1 MELAHAMSEKI
12 YSKTFAPGE
21 DIIQIGDAGRNA
33 YFIENG
39 SVEVTLP
46 GKDGIEVL
54 AKMGKGEIFGEM
66 SIIDDAPRS
75 ATVTAKENTE
85 VIVIELSRYMQ
96 SLESSNPMMHLI
108 LRLVLSRFRQA
119 SPQTKDGITTS
130 VTENNSMNEI
140 RSLALEK
147 IRFER
152 EMRDGLK
159 AKEFEIHYQ
168 PIIALEEGKIAGFEA
183 LMRWHKGNKFI
194 SPGHFIPLAEETGLI
209 VELGRVALKTGLQ
222 DHIQFTNI
230 LEENSAFMSINLSGL
245 QISDLQEIERLA
257 AVIKES
263 DLIPAQIKLEVTETL
278 MLEDFLHAKET
289 LQKFKNLGVSIALDD
304 FGTGFSSLSYLHQ
317 LPLDTLKIDQAFV
330 NDMNKTKKSM
340 RVVESIASLA
350 LSLNMNIVA
359 EGIENKEQYRILKD
373 LGCQFGQG
381 FYMSRP
387 LPKEE
392 IQKLLL
398 TRPTW

>member
-1 MELAHAMSEKI
+1 MSEKI
-12 YSKTFAPGE
+12 YSKTFEAGE
-21 DIIQIGDAGRNA
+21 DIIRIGDAGRNA

-39 SVEVTLP
+39 AVEVTLP
-46 GKDGIEVL
+46 GKDGIKVL

-119 SPQTKDGITTS
+119 GPQTNDGITTS

-168 PIIALEEGKIAGFEA
+168 PIISLKDGKIAGFEA
-183 LMRWHKGNKFI
+183 LMRWYKGNKFI

-209 VELGRVALKTGLQ
+209 VELGRVALTTGLQ

-245 QISDLQEIERLA
+245 QISELGEIEHLA
-257 AVIKES
+257 AIIKES

-289 LQKFKNLGVSIALDD
+289 LEKFKNLGVSIALDD

-359 EGIENKEQYRILKD
+359 EGIENKDQYIILKD

-381 FYMSRP
+381 YYMSRP

>member
-1 MELAHAMSEKI
+1 
-12 YSKTFAPGE
+12 
-21 DIIQIGDAGRNA
+21 
-33 YFIENG
+33 
-39 SVEVTLP
+39 
-46 GKDGIEVL
+46 
-54 AKMGKGEIFGEM
+54 
-66 SIIDDAPRS
+66 
-75 ATVTAKENTE
+75 
-85 VIVIELSRYMQ
+85 
-96 SLESSNPMMHLI
+96 
-108 LRLVLSRFRQA
+108 
-119 SPQTKDGITTS
+119 
-130 VTENNSMNEI
+130 MNEI
-140 RSLALEK
+140 RYLALEK

-168 PIIALEEGKIAGFEA
+168 PIIGLKDGKIAGFEA
-183 LMRWHKGNKFI
+183 LMRWHKGNEFI

-222 DHIQFTNI
+222 DHIQFTKI
-230 LEENSAFMSINLSGL
+230 LEENSTFMSINLSGL
-245 QISDLQEIERLA
+245 QISELGEIERLA
-257 AVIKES
+257 AIIKES

-317 LPLDTLKIDQAFV
+317 LPLDTLKIDRAFV

-359 EGIENKEQYRILKD
+359 EGIENKEQYIILKD

-381 FYMSRP
+381 YYMSRP

>member
-12 YSKTFAPGE
+12 YSKTFVPGE

-33 YFIENG
+33 YLIENG

-46 GKDGIEVL
+46 GKDGIKIL
-54 AKMGKGEIFGEM
+54 ARLGKGEIFGEM

-85 VIVIELSRYMQ
+85 VIIIELSRYML

-119 SPQTKDGITTS
+119 SPQTNDGIKASITK
-130 VTENNSMNEI
+130 NNSMNEI

-168 PIIALEEGKIAGFEA
+168 PIIGLKDGKIAGFEA
-183 LMRWHKGNKFI
+183 LMRWHKGNEFI

-209 VELGRVALKTGLQ
+209 VELGRVALTTGLE
-222 DHIQFTNI
+222 DHILFTNI
-230 LEENSAFMSINLSGL
+230 LEKNSVFMSINLSSL
-245 QISDLQEIERLA
+245 QISEPGEIKRLA
-257 AVIKES
+257 AIIKES

-289 LQKFKNLGVSIALDD
+289 LEKFKKLGISIALDD
-304 FGTGFSSLSYLHQ
+304 FGTGYSSLSYLHQ

-330 NDMNKTKKSM
+330 NDMKKTNKSM
-340 RVVESIASLA
+340 RVVERIASLA
-350 LSLNMNIVA
+350 LSLNMKIVA
-359 EGIENKEQYRILKD
+359 EGIENKEQYEILKG

-381 FYMSRP
+381 YYMSRP

>member
-1 MELAHAMSEKI
+1 MELTHAMSEKI
-12 YSKTFAPGE
+12 YSKTFEAGE
-21 DIIQIGDAGRNA
+21 DIIRIGDAGRNA

-54 AKMGKGEIFGEM
+54 AKMGRGEIFGEM

-119 SPQTKDGITTS
+119 GPQTNDGITTS

-140 RSLALEK
+140 RSLALGK

-168 PIIALEEGKIAGFEA
+168 PIIGLRDGKIAGFEA
-183 LMRWHKGNKFI
+183 LMRWHKGNEFI

-209 VELGRVALKTGLQ
+209 VELGRVALTTGLQ
-222 DHIQFTNI
+222 DHILFTNI

-245 QISDLQEIERLA
+245 QISELGEIERLA
-257 AVIKES
+257 AIIKEG

-359 EGIENKEQYRILKD
+359 EGIENKEQYKILKD

>member
-1 MELAHAMSEKI
+1 MELTHAMSEKI
-12 YSKTFAPGE
+12 YSKTFEAGE
-21 DIIQIGDAGRNA
+21 DIIRIGDAGRNA

-54 AKMGKGEIFGEM
+54 AKMGRGEIFGEM

-108 LRLVLSRFRQA
+108 LRLVLSRFRRA
-119 SPQTKDGITTS
+119 SPQTNDGITTS

-140 RSLALEK
+140 RSLALGK

-168 PIIALEEGKIAGFEA
+168 PIISLKDGKIAGFEA
-183 LMRWHKGNKFI
+183 LMRWHKGNEFI

-209 VELGRVALKTGLQ
+209 VELGRVALTTGLQ
-222 DHIQFTNI
+222 DHILFTNI

-245 QISDLQEIERLA
+245 QISELGEIEHLA
-257 AVIKES
+257 AIIKES

-359 EGIENKEQYRILKD
+359 EGIENKEQYIILKD

-381 FYMSRP
+381 YYMSRP

>member
-1 MELAHAMSEKI
+1 MELTHAMSEKI
-12 YSKTFAPGE
+12 YSKTFEAGE
-21 DIIQIGDAGRNA
+21 DIIRIGDAGRNA

-39 SVEVTLP
+39 AVEVTLP

-96 SLESSNPMMHLI
+96 SLQSSNPMMHLI
-108 LRLVLSRFRQA
+108 LRLVLSRFRQS
-119 SPQTKDGITTS
+119 SPQTNDGITTS

-152 EMRDGLK
+152 EIRDGLK

-168 PIIALEEGKIAGFEA
+168 PIIGLKDGKIAGFEA
-183 LMRWHKGNKFI
+183 LMRWHKGNEFI

-209 VELGRVALKTGLQ
+209 VELGRVALTTGLQ

-245 QISDLQEIERLA
+245 QISELGEIERLA
-257 AVIKES
+257 TIIKES

-289 LQKFKNLGVSIALDD
+289 LEKFKNLGVSIALDD

-359 EGIENKEQYRILKD
+359 EGIENKDQYIILKD

-381 FYMSRP
+381 YYMSRP
-387 LPKEE
+387 LPREE

>member
-1 MELAHAMSEKI
+1 MSEKI
-12 YSKTFAPGE
+12 YSKTFEAGE
-21 DIIQIGDAGRNA
+21 DIIRIGDAGRNA

-108 LRLVLSRFRQA
+108 LRLVLSRFRQT

-159 AKEFEIHYQ
+159 ANEFEIHYQ
-168 PIIALEEGKIAGFEA
+168 PIIGLKDGKIAGFEA
-183 LMRWHKGNKFI
+183 LMRWHKGNEFI

-209 VELGRVALKTGLQ
+209 VELGRVALTTGLQ
-222 DHIQFTNI
+222 DHILFTNI
-230 LEENSAFMSINLSGL
+230 LKENSVFMSINLSGL
-245 QISDLQEIERLA
+245 QISDLQEIERLSA
-257 AVIKES
+257 IIKES

-317 LPLDTLKIDQAFV
+317 LPLDTLKIDRAFV

-359 EGIENKEQYRILKD
+359 EGIENKEQYSIIKD